1 MKRRKPRGLTG
12 EDLEVWRQVV
22 SRVERTKPIITVK
35 PVVKPVVRAKKV
47 PDTVPS
53 TPMLRPFKVGERAVE
68 KQVQQPPAFHNA
80 PHRTS
85 PNMDRKNFQRLVKG
99 QLEIDGTL
107 DLHGMT
113 ADQAKVRLQ
122 AYVNQSHAMGC
133 RLILVI
139 TGKGKHKGYDEF
151 RRPVNGVLRQSLPDW
166 LRGPTLANKVL
177 QVSQAQPKHGGTGAY
192 YVYLRRTRS

>member
-1 MKRRKPRGLTG
+1 MAGRKSKGLSR

-22 SRVERTKPIITVK
+22 SRVERSKPIIPMK
-35 PVVKPVVRAKKV
+35 PSVVMIKQPPAL
-47 PDTVPS
+47 PS
-53 TPMLRPFKVGERAVE
+53 TPMLRPFKVGERVVE
-68 KQVQQPPAFHNA
+68 KQFKQPPAFHNA
-80 PHRTS
+80 PQTTS

-113 ADQAKVRLQ
+113 VDQARMRLQ
-122 AYVNQSHAMGC
+122 AYVNQSHAMGS

-139 TGKGKHKGYDEF
+139 TGKGKHKGVDEF
-151 RRPVNGVLRQSLPDW
+151 QRPVNGVLRQSLPDW

-177 QVSQAQPKHGGTGAY
+177 QVSQAQPRHGGAGAY
-192 YVYLRRTRS
+192 YVYLRRARS

>member
-1 MKRRKPRGLTG
+1 MKGRKPRGLTG

-22 SRVERTKPIITVK
+22 TRVERSKPIVPVK
-35 PVVKPVVRAKKV
+35 QATPVKKKPSA
-47 PDTVPS
+47 VPS
-53 TPMLRPFKVGERAVE
+53 TPMLRPFKVGERVVE
-68 KQVQQPPAFHNA
+68 KQFKQPPAFHNA
-80 PHRTS
+80 PQKTS

-107 DLHGMT
+107 DLHGLT
-113 ADQAKVRLQ
+113 ADQAKVRLL
-122 AYVNQSHAMGC
+122 AYVGQSHAMGC

-151 RRPVNGVLRQSLPDW
+151 HRPVNGVLRQSLPDW

-177 QVSQAQPKHGGTGAY
+177 QVSQAQPKHGGAGAY
-192 YVYLRRTRS
+192 YVYLRRARG